1 MGRPISCKPIGNL
14 SLEKPHGMDIEG
26 VPVKLLSEV
35 KVFLG
40 ANVSS
45 KKACLEPRPGW
56 SIILGAGEADVGRA
70 IRSTELNN
78 LRNSSRTICLSC
90 WAL

>member
-1 MGRPISCKPIGNL
+1 MGRPISCSPMGSP

-26 VPVKLLSEV
+26 VPVRLLSDV

-45 KKACLEPRPGW
+45 KKASLEPSPGW

-70 IRSTELNN
+70 IRSTDSNS
-78 LRNSSRTICLSC
+78 LRNPSRTTCLSC

>member
-1 MGRPISCKPIGNL
+1 MSCRPIGNFP
-14 SLEKPHGMDIEG
+14 LEKPHGIDMEG
-26 VPVKLLSEV
+26 VPVRLLNEV

-40 ANVSS
+40 ANISS
-45 KKACLEPRPGW
+45 KKSFLEPRPGW

-70 IRSTELNN
+70 IRSTESNSF
-78 LRNSSRTICLSC
+78 RKSSRTVCLSC